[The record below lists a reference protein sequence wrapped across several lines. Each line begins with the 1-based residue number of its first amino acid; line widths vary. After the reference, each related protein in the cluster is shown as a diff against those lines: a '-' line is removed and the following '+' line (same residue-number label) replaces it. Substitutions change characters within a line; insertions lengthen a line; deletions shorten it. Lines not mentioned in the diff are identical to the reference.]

1 MKRLSDL
8 EMMDY
13 LDGTLSPERVS
24 AVEAHL
30 ASHAEDAELLADLKM
45 ARATLHELEASE
57 PVRASDDFWLK
68 VREQLPAERK
78 SSKSILAQLGSWL
91 WPSNSPM
98 GMSLRVAVMAALLA
112 MFATWFG
119 PGQTQQPIV
128 AGPVAV
134 KRLSPEQKADIASRA
149 PSKRDTKPV
158 AGAADSSDG
167 VDDN

>member
-30 ASHAEDAELLADLKM
+30 AAHAEDAELLADLKM
-45 ARATLHELEASE
+45 ARATLHELEAAE
-57 PVRASDDFWLK
+57 PVRAGDDFWLK
-68 VREQLPAERK
+68 VRAQLPEERK
-78 SSKSILAQLGSWL
+78 ASQGILAQLGSWL

-112 MFATWFG
+112 MLATWFG
-119 PGQTQQPIV
+119 PGQTQYPTM
-128 AGPVAV
+128 AGTQAV
-134 KRLSPEQKADIASRA
+134 PQLSRDQKANIDTRV
-149 PSKRDTKPV
+149 PGKRDTKPV
-158 AGAADSSDG
+158 PGAVDSSDRA
-167 VDDN
+167 DEN